1 MERKI
6 YDGGKM
12 EDNYK
17 EKQLQASLQRQLSNC
32 FNIIREYKKSKG
44 ENLKQGE
51 RAFTNEILI
60 PQYFEGEL
68 TEEIKRELHDC
79 FDIIREYKEKKKK
92 EENSNN
98 GRRGG
103 HEKSLSGGKH
113 LTIEDMLKGDEIL
126 EALEREEKRIS
137 DEKRMRVE
145 ERMRKKHQRGRER

>member
-1 MERKI
+1 ME
-6 YDGGKM
+6 
-12 EDNYK
+12 E
-17 EKQLQASLQRQLSNC
+17 
-32 FNIIREYKKSKG
+32 
-44 ENLKQGE
+44 
-51 RAFTNEILI
+51 LI

-68 TEEIKRELHDC
+68 TEEMKRELHDC

-113 LTIEDMLKGDEIL
+113 LTIEDILKGDEIL
-126 EALEREEKRIS
+126 EALEREAKRIRIS